1 MLSFSYKELLGKFK
15 IESRMTVNDFAVVVF
30 FVSIPWRFFSRKK
43 IETSSVALV
52 LFVLMFC

>member
-1 MLSFSYKELLGKFK
+1 
-15 IESRMTVNDFAVVVF
+15 MTVNDFAVVVF

-52 LFVLMFC
+52 LFVLMFF